1 MRRMRNLFS
10 LIVLMQLALAGCAL
24 TNSELKPPKPPEEF
38 KDPPQ
43 NDPRYS
49 KPIEYPKETMEE
61 DRLLKKAAKDA
72 SKNIP
77 GPTQRPGA
85 PNRYGGG
92 F

>member
-1 MRRMRNLFS
+1 MRRMRNLLG
-10 LIVLMQLALAGCAL
+10 LIVLVQLALAGCAL

-38 KDPPQ
+38 KSPPE

-61 DRLLKKAAKDA
+61 DRLLKKAKDP

-85 PNRYGGG
+85 PNRYGTG